1 MQQSHAKLPV
11 NPPFFYG
18 WVIVGCAISV
28 GIPRAILGASILG
41 ALIGP
46 MSDDLGWNRTT
57 ISGVLTTGALVATVT
72 APVAGRLVDRYGS
85 RVILSG
91 SSLLMGAFALLLS
104 YTVTPLMFYIP
115 FTLGR
120 ALFVGPMEVGMS
132 TTVSNWFIRRRPQ
145 ALAAVS
151 ATSPIGLAIFPPMAG
166 AIAAAAD
173 WRTAWLAL
181 GMCMLVIGVIPSAI
195 FIRRRPEDVGLL
207 PDGDAAL
214 PPPGEATTGATKP
227 ASATET
233 NFTLRQAMRT
243 PALWLIMGTSATTFM
258 FHGGVSLHHIPH
270 FIQRGF
276 DPLVAASMASAYA
289 ISLGLSSFLWGAVAR
304 RIPLRAGMALSS
316 LMLTASGLV
325 MVQASSVPIALVSV
339 CLFGLG
345 LSGMFVVVPSAWA
358 DYYGRRSLGAIRG
371 VTLTAQ
377 TGGAAIGPVLTGGLY
392 DILGD
397 YRIAFAAL
405 ALACLV
411 GAIMAGSAS
420 RPRLPHN
427 TEDASL
433 VPSPS

>member
-1 MQQSHAKLPV
+1 MQQTHAKLPI

-104 YTVTPLMFYIP
+104 FAVTPLMFYIP

-181 GMCMLVIGVIPSAI
+181 GMCMLGDRRHPVGHLHAPPARGRWPSP
-195 FIRRRPEDVGLL
+195 RRRRRAYHPRARPQQARPG
-207 PDGDAAL
+207 PHRQRRPTSRYARRCA
-214 PPPGEATTGATKP
+214 PPPCG
-227 ASATET
+227 
-233 NFTLRQAMRT
+233 
-243 PALWLIMGTSATTFM
+243 
-258 FHGGVSLHHIPH
+258 
-270 FIQRGF
+270 
-276 DPLVAASMASAYA
+276 
-289 ISLGLSSFLWGAVAR
+289 
-304 RIPLRAGMALSS
+304 
-316 LMLTASGLV
+316 
-325 MVQASSVPIALVSV
+325 
-339 CLFGLG
+339 
-345 LSGMFVVVPSAWA
+345 
-358 DYYGRRSLGAIRG
+358 
-371 VTLTAQ
+371 
-377 TGGAAIGPVLTGGLY
+377 
-392 DILGD
+392 
-397 YRIAFAAL
+397 
-405 ALACLV
+405 
-411 GAIMAGSAS
+411 
-420 RPRLPHN
+420 
-427 TEDASL
+427 
-433 VPSPS
+433 

>member
-11 NPPFFYG
+11 NSPFFYG

-104 YTVTPLMFYIP
+104 FTITPLMFYIP

-195 FIRRRPEDVGLL
+195 FMRRRPEDVGLL
-207 PDGDAAL
+207 PDGDAAPL
-214 PPPGEATTGATKP
+214 APGEATTGAPRP

-289 ISLGLSSFLWGAVAR
+289 ISLGLSSFLWGAVSR

-325 MVQASSVPIALVSV
+325 MVQASSVPVALVSV
-339 CLFGLG
+339 ILFGLG

-405 ALACLV
+405 ALACFA

-427 TEDASL
+427 AEDASL